1 MNCYLSRQPVRT
13 THPSTSLSPRVRIF
27 RSEHIDVAFIKF
39 PHSLKASYPYLT
51 TLIMLLAD
59 EINFTTQLPPS
70 GDVRKHVLI
79 FFIPG
84 NPGLVEYYRQFI
96 DIIRKRL
103 NDQVSN
109 TATQYFISGG
119 SLAGF
124 DVNSGSRQ
132 ALATSQGL
140 PLSLDNQVED
150 VYARLQA
157 TVTRL
162 RAGNDVQGDLPVVL
176 IGHSIGAY
184 MVLETVAKWKK
195 LSQQGPT
202 NMEITAGLCL
212 FPTIYEL
219 NLSPTGRQVG
229 VSTVYHVAS
238 TPNTD
243 SHNVSQPLTKIPAF
257 ALIVHTIAKILFYF
271 APLAVVTWLVRLITG
286 MPDTGA
292 DVTAQFVQSKYGVW
306 QALHMAKD
314 ELAQLTHD
322 KWSDEFWG
330 TSSTISA
337 AVGKSADEK
346 ASSSISHTQ
355 LYFYWGSNDHWIAQ
369 DTRDRIIQTRAKV
382 AGRAGD
388 ERKPTMEVDSN
399 GIGHAFCLSESG
411 NQIVAAK
418 CAGWI
423 ESLSR

>member
-1 MNCYLSRQPVRT
+1 MPIADELNLT
-13 THPSTSLSPRVRIF
+13 THP
-27 RSEHIDVAFIKF
+27 
-39 PHSLKASYPYLT
+39 
-51 TLIMLLAD
+51 
-59 EINFTTQLPPS
+59 PPS
-70 GDVRKHVLI
+70 DDARKRVLV

-84 NPGLVEYYRQFI
+84 NPGLVEYYRQFL
-96 DIIRKRL
+96 DIVRKRL
-103 NDQVSN
+103 NDRVSH
-109 TATQYFISGG
+109 TGTQYYISGG

-124 DVNSGSRQ
+124 DVNSGPRQ
-132 ALATSQGL
+132 IPSASQGL

-162 RAGNDVQGDLPVVL
+162 RAKNDIQGDLPVVL

-184 MVLETVAKWKK
+184 MVLETVAKWKGVAK
-195 LSQQGPT
+195 QGPT
-202 NMEITAGLCL
+202 NMKITAGLCL

-229 VSTVYHVAS
+229 VRIVEYIVFMRG
-238 TPNTD
+238 TD
-243 SHNVSQPLTKIPAF
+243 MNDVFQPLTKIPAF
-257 ALIVHTIAKILFYF
+257 ALIVHTVAKILFYF
-271 APLAVVTWLVRLITG
+271 APLAIVTWLVRLITG
-286 MPDTGA
+286 MPDAGA
-292 DVTAQFVQSKYGVW
+292 SVTAQFLQSKYGVW

-330 TSSTISA
+330 TSSTIST
-337 AVGKSADEK
+337 AVDSSA
-346 ASSSISHTQ
+346 SVPLSHTQ
-355 LYFYWGSNDHWIAQ
+355 LFFYWGSNDHWIAQ
-369 DTRDRIIQTRAKV
+369 DTRDRIIQTRARV
-382 AGRAGD
+382 EGQAGD
-388 ERKPTMEVDSN
+388 ERKPRMEVDSN

-423 ESLSR
+423 EGLSR

>member
-1 MNCYLSRQPVRT
+1 
-13 THPSTSLSPRVRIF
+13 
-27 RSEHIDVAFIKF
+27 
-39 PHSLKASYPYLT
+39 
-51 TLIMLLAD
+51 MLLAD
-59 EINFTTQLPPS
+59 EINFATHLPPS
-70 GDVRKHVLI
+70 DNARKRVLI

-84 NPGLVEYYRQFI
+84 NPGLVEYYRQFL

-103 NDQVSN
+103 NDRE
-109 TATQYFISGG
+109 THHGTQYRISGG

-132 ALATSQGL
+132 TPATSQGL

-150 VYARLQA
+150 VYARLQS

-162 RAGNDVQGDLPVVL
+162 RAENDIQGDLPVVV

-195 LSQQGPT
+195 LAKQGPT

-229 VSTVYHVAS
+229 VSTVHITALILW
-238 TPNTD
+238 TD
-243 SHNVSQPLTKIPAF
+243 LNIVSQPLTKIPAF
-257 ALIVHTIAKILFYF
+257 ALIVHTISKILFYF
-271 APLAVVTWLVRLITG
+271 APLAIITWLVRLITG
-286 MPDTGA
+286 MPSAGA
-292 DVTAQFVQSKYGVW
+292 NVTAQFLQSKYGVW

-322 KWSDEFWG
+322 KWSDDFWG
-330 TSSTISA
+330 TSPAISA
-337 AVGKSADEK
+337 AVGKSATET
-346 ASSSISHTQ
+346 ASTSTSPPSHTQ
-355 LYFYWGSNDHWIAQ
+355 LFFYWGSNDHWIAQ

-382 AGRAGD
+382 EGQAGD

-399 GIGHAFCLSESG
+399 GIGHAFCLSDSG

-423 ESLSR
+423 ESLAQ

>member
-1 MNCYLSRQPVRT
+1 
-13 THPSTSLSPRVRIF
+13 
-27 RSEHIDVAFIKF
+27 
-39 PHSLKASYPYLT
+39 
-51 TLIMLLAD
+51 MLLAD

-70 GDVRKHVLI
+70 DDARKRVLI

-84 NPGLVEYYRQFI
+84 NPGLVEYYRQFL

-103 NDQVSN
+103 NDRVSN
-109 TATQYFISGG
+109 TGTQYFISGG

-124 DVNSGSRQ
+124 DVNFGSRQ
-132 ALATSQGL
+132 IPAASQGL

-150 VYARLQA
+150 VYARLQS

-162 RAGNDVQGDLPVVL
+162 RAENHIQGDLPVVL
-176 IGHSIGAY
+176 VGHSIGAY
-184 MVLETVAKWKK
+184 MVLEAVAKWKK
-195 LSQQGPT
+195 LAKQGPT

-229 VSTVYHVAS
+229 VSTIHHVAS
-238 TPNTD
+238 MPGTD
-243 SHNVSQPLTKIPAF
+243 STDTSQPLTKIPAF

-271 APLAVVTWLVRLITG
+271 APLAAVTWLVRLITG
-286 MPDTGA
+286 MPDVGA
-292 DVTAQFVQSKYGVW
+292 NVTAQFLQSKYGVW

-314 ELAQLTHD
+314 ELTQLTHD

-337 AVGKSADEK
+337 TVGKSANENVG
-346 ASSSISHTQ
+346 SLISHTQ

-369 DTRDRIIQTRAKV
+369 DTRDIIIQTRARV
-382 AGRAGD
+382 EGQAGD

-418 CAGWI
+418 CADWI
-423 ESLSR
+423 GGLSR

>member
-1 MNCYLSRQPVRT
+1 
-13 THPSTSLSPRVRIF
+13 
-27 RSEHIDVAFIKF
+27 
-39 PHSLKASYPYLT
+39 
-51 TLIMLLAD
+51 MLLAD
-59 EINFTTQLPPS
+59 EINFTTQFPPS
-70 GDVRKHVLI
+70 DDARKRVLI

-84 NPGLVEYYRQFI
+84 NPGLVEYYRQFL
-96 DIIRKRL
+96 DIIRKHL
-103 NDQVSN
+103 NDRVSN
-109 TATQYFISGG
+109 TGTQYFISGG

-132 ALATSQGL
+132 TPATSQGL

-150 VYARLQA
+150 VYARLQS
-157 TVTRL
+157 TVARL
-162 RAGNDVQGDLPVVL
+162 RAENDIQGDLPVVL

-195 LSQQGPT
+195 LAKQGPT
-202 NMEITAGLCL
+202 NMEIIAGLCL

-229 VSTVYHVAS
+229 VRTVNYTALM
-238 TPNTD
+238 PETD
-243 SHNVSQPLTKIPAF
+243 SIDASQPLTKIPAF

-286 MPDTGA
+286 MPEAGA
-292 DVTAQFVQSKYGVW
+292 NVTAQFLQSKYGVW

-330 TSSTISA
+330 TSSTISG
-337 AVGKSADEK
+337 AVDKSANENV
-346 ASSSISHTQ
+346 SSSISHTQ

-369 DTRDRIIQTRAKV
+369 NTRDRIIQTRAKV
-382 AGRAGD
+382 EGRAGD

-423 ESLSR
+423 AGLS